1 MLKCFCVSV
10 YFCLIVCVPGMP
22 SYYTF
27 FINILGFI
35 ATAFASIFLIKFLNT
50 RPTQQKNML
59 NRILA
64 LGGILLLLGAS
75 RQLIMSFIACFF
87 LSQITELADTLPFL
101 TIFLLS
107 SRNIFIAA
115 LCSMCCLSAGRLLLF
130 TKPVI
135 FISLNSYTGVLLIV
149 GLSLVGIIVDHL
161 YRCLTCTE
169 DQFKVHML
177 MQVFRAELGIRNV
190 TFTTQ
195 APTNQI
201 NSTLGQPEDV
211 TDATQC
217 STIPVVKIGSACFLF
232 LEASK
237 FIYLLVHQYVKN
249 KKEGKISP
257 TVDDNLQPAKPAT
270 SSRPKITRSESF
282 QENSRKVLKRERRAS
297 LQLQRFSD
305 PKETLPISEIVITKQ
320 KALIKYVGPGS
331 QKKNLKG
338 ILKQLCLRT
347 SSLITVIIVIGLVVL
362 ISDAITNDES
372 AKLSVIAHVITER
385 LIMFVLVL
393 LLCVFDKDLVMHFKE
408 KFHFPNL

>member
-1 MLKCFCVSV
+1 
-10 YFCLIVCVPGMP
+10 MP
-22 SYYTF
+22 SFYTF

-35 ATAFASIFLIKFLNT
+35 ATAFASIFLIQFLNT

-64 LGGILLLLGAS
+64 LCAILSLLGS
-75 RQLIMSFIACFF
+75 TRQLIMSFIACFF
-87 LSQITELADTLPFL
+87 SSQITELADTHPFL

-115 LCSMCCLSAGRLLLF
+115 LCSVCCLSAGRLLLY

-135 FISLNSYTGVLLIV
+135 FISLNSYTGVLLIE
-149 GLSLVGIIVDHL
+149 GLSFVGIIVDHM
-161 YRCLTCTE
+161 YRCLTCTD
-169 DQFKVHML
+169 DQFKALML
-177 MQVFRAELGIRNV
+177 MRVFRAGLGIQNV

-195 APTNQI
+195 ATTNQR
-201 NSTLGQPEDV
+201 NSTLGPPEDD
-211 TDATQC
+211 TDTNQC
-217 STIPVVKIGSACFLF
+217 SSIPVVKIGAACFLF

-237 FIYLLVHQYVKN
+237 FIYLLVQQYIKN

-257 TVDDNLQPAKPAT
+257 TVDDKLQLAKPVT

-282 QENSRKVLKRERRAS
+282 QENSSKVLIREKRAS

-305 PKETLPISEIVITKQ
+305 PQVTLPSSEIELPKQ
-320 KALIKYVGPGS
+320 KARIKIVGPGS

-338 ILKQLCLRT
+338 IFKQLCLRT
-347 SSLITVIIVIGLVVL
+347 SSLITVFIVIGLVVL
-362 ISDAITNDES
+362 ISDVITNDES
-372 AKLSVIAHVITER
+372 ANLSVIAHDITER

-408 KFHFPNL
+408 KFNFPNL